1 MTNRT
6 MTTEDNATE
15 EKRLTYARKFLEK
28 ADAIPDTIHKA
39 WDAMTADEQKTVI
52 WYQCRF
58 SDSITRAVTA
68 YHAIGCYIKANRDSF
83 TTDEA
88 DKIWKQICG

>member
-1 MTNRT
+1 
-6 MTTEDNATE
+6 MTTRTTTQTNTPED
-15 EKRLTYARKFLEK
+15 KRAIYVRKFSEK
-28 ADAIPDTIHKA
+28 ADTVPDTIHKA
-39 WDAMTADEQKTVI
+39 WDAMTTDEQATVI
-52 WYQCRF
+52 WYQVRF

-68 YHAIGCYIKANRDSF
+68 YHAIGCYIKANPDTF